1 MQLQKLM
8 NPWVTAAT
16 VSQTTPPTV
25 DRLGRAIEAAEE
37 EIDAALK
44 RTTDFHRSQLRQREN
59 EAAELQRMLA
69 AKDREATGLKDTM
82 HAAKRSYEQ
91 RLSQTEAA
99 LMAREQEVKPACL
112 SACPRTAQRHEQW
125 DQLPAAHHM
134 RSW

>member
-1 MQLQKLM
+1 M
-8 NPWVTAAT
+8 NPWSGAPTA
-16 VSQTTPPTV
+16 SQTTPPTV

-59 EAAELQRMLA
+59 EAAELQRLLA
-69 AKDREATGLKDTM
+69 AKDREASGLKDTM

-99 LMAREQEVKPACL
+99 LMAREQEVIGMTLL
-112 SACPRTAQRHEQW
+112 SSS
-125 DQLPAAHHM
+125 D
-134 RSW
+134 